1 MSVKRTNTNIQSPVE
16 ANILSLRDCFAEL
29 NSTKFGSLLLLC
41 TCLLLARSSNLSKA
55 ADWAKKSGGGREFS
69 SNYVR
74 FCRFFATG
82 IGHSIQKGVLR
93 AVIRL
98 SLSSRFGGGKCL
110 VIDRTDWQHG
120 ALWRN
125 LLVIGLCFE
134 GYLVPLVWADLG
146 ARGCS
151 GAEARM
157 QLLEKLADWWPQSQV
172 PLREFPLVGD
182 REFGGEGYLLR
193 LAKMGFSFVMRIKSN
208 RQLHPWLND
217 DLRHRTA
224 TARGIRRYLDRYRL
238 KSLEIA
244 LEGEYLAR
252 FVAIK
257 NQSRRDPEPYLYLLT
272 NLGEP
277 AQADQCYQARYT
289 IECCFKHLKT
299 NGFDLENQ
307 NLAQVHQVEILMA
320 LLALLYTVC
329 VASGII
335 EQHQKLER
343 GRKIKFK
350 TYKNHKK
357 SLDRSLFR
365 AGLTWATGEI
375 SAPLGI
381 LYFVN
386 ELFDCLSIVYDT

>member
-1 MSVKRTNTNIQSPVE
+1 M
-16 ANILSLRDCFAEL
+16 SLRDCFAEL
-29 NSTKFGSLLLLC
+29 NATKFGSLLLLC
-41 TCLLLARSSNLSKA
+41 TCMLLARSANLYKA

-82 IGHSIQKGVLR
+82 LGETIQKGVLR
-93 AVIRL
+93 AVLRL
-98 SLSSRFGGGKCL
+98 CLSCRFGGGKCL
-110 VIDRTDWQHG
+110 VIDRTEWQHG
-120 ALWRN
+120 VLWRN
-125 LLVIGLCFE
+125 LLVIGLCFD
-134 GYLVPLVWADLG
+134 GYLIPLVWTDLG

-151 GAEARM
+151 DADLRL
-157 QLLEKLADWWPQSQV
+157 QLLEKLAAWWPASQV

-193 LAKMGFSFVMRIKSN
+193 LAKMGFCFVVRIKSN
-208 RQLHPWLND
+208 RLLLPWLNG

-224 TARGIRRYLDRYRL
+224 TTRGIRRYLDKYRL

-244 LEGEYLAR
+244 LEGEYIAH

-257 NQSRRDPEPYLYLLT
+257 NQSKRDPEPYLYLLT
-272 NLGEP
+272 NLEP
-277 AQADQCYQARYT
+277 AERADSCYAARYN

-307 NLAQVHQVEILMA
+307 NLALVHQVEILMA
-320 LLALLYTVC
+320 LLVLIYTLC

-335 EQHQKLER
+335 QQQQNLDK

-350 TYKNHKK
+350 TYINQKK
-357 SLDRSLFR
+357 SLERSVFR
-365 AGLTWATGEI
+365 TGLTATTDVI
-375 SAPLGI
+375 HTALC
-381 LYFVN
+381 LHHFVN
-386 ELFDCLSIVYDT
+386 ELFDWFSTVYDS

>member
-1 MSVKRTNTNIQSPVE
+1 ME
-16 ANILSLRDCFAEL
+16 AKILSLRDCFSEL

-41 TCLLLARSSNLSKA
+41 TCVLLARSANLYKA

-82 IGHSIQKGVLR
+82 LGESIQKGVLR
-93 AVIRL
+93 AVLRL
-98 SLSSRFGGGKCL
+98 SLSSGFGGGKCL
-110 VIDRTDWQHG
+110 VIDRTEWQQG
-120 ALWRN
+120 VLWRN

-134 GYLVPLVWADLG
+134 GYLVPLVWVDLG
-146 ARGCS
+146 ERGCS
-151 GAEARM
+151 DIDTRL
-157 QLLEKLADWWPQSQV
+157 QLLEKLAAWWPESQV

-208 RQLHPWLND
+208 RLLLPWLND
-217 DLRHRTA
+217 DLRHHTA
-224 TARGIRRYLDRYRL
+224 TTRGIRRYLDKYRL

-244 LEGEYLAR
+244 LQGEYLAR
-252 FVAIK
+252 FMAIK
-257 NQSRRDPEPYLYLLT
+257 NQSKRDPEPYLYLLT
-272 NLGEP
+272 NLDD
-277 AQADQCYQARYT
+277 AQQADQCYQARYT

-320 LLALLYTVC
+320 LLVLIYTVC
-329 VASGII
+329 VASGIVQQQQNL
-335 EQHQKLER
+335 EQ

-350 TYKNHKK
+350 TYKNQKK
-357 SLDRSLFR
+357 SLDRSIFR

-375 SAPLGI
+375 SGAFCLCY
-381 LYFVN
+381 LVN
-386 ELFDCLSIVYDT
+386 ELFDWLSRLYDS